1 MMDVLY
7 KGKTLEGLWIEGV
20 AFPHDNNGEV
30 TMFYQHPMDGS
41 LEGKEV
47 IPESV
52 GQYFG
57 MQDRNKTKIFTGDIA
72 IGPCNA
78 KVFFYYDKAELQYKA
93 KSMDSDK
100 SFELRSDLGQVFEI
114 VGNIF
119 DEEDKDGTR

>member
-78 KVFFYYDKAELQYKA
+78 KVFFYYDKAEFQYKV

-100 SFELRSDLGQVFEI
+100 SFELRSDHV
-114 VGNIF
+114 VGI
-119 DEEDKDGTR
+119 

>member
-1 MMDVLY
+1 MRDVLY
-7 KGKTLEGLWIEGV
+7 KGKTLEGLWIGGV

-30 TMFYQHPMDGS
+30 TMFYQQPMDDS

-57 MQDRNKTKIFTGDIA
+57 MEDRTKAKIFTGNIA

-78 KVFFYYDKAELQYKA
+78 KVFFYYDKAEFQYKV

-100 SFELRSDLGQVFEI
+100 SFEIRADTGRLYEVIANTF
-114 VGNIF
+114 N
-119 DEEDKDGTR
+119 EEDNNGT

>member
-57 MQDRNKTKIFTGDIA
+57 MQDRNKTKIFTGD
-72 IGPCNA
+72 
-78 KVFFYYDKAELQYKA
+78 

-100 SFELRSDLGQVFEI
+100 SFELRSDLGQMFEV